1 MKTTLIAIFILMI
14 GGLVHGQEL
23 IPFKNKYS
31 DKYGYKNAEGKEI
44 IAPKYNSAGDFS
56 EGLAVVN
63 LNRKWGFIDKTGK
76 EVIALKYDS
85 AENFKNGK
93 AKVYSKQYATELY
106 IDKTGQLAK

>member
-14 GGLVHGQEL
+14 GGFVHGQEL
-23 IPFKNKYS
+23 IPFK
-31 DKYGYKNAEGKEI
+31 
-44 IAPKYNSAGDFS
+44 
-56 EGLAVVN
+56 AVK
-63 LNRKWGFIDKTGK
+63 LNEKWGFVDKTGK